1 MLIIIAGTWLWRYSW
16 WRTIWPNGQAYRG
29 QSTGPRSSRRCWWRV
44 RSVFRWLI
52 ALFLFYYGVLGNI
65 FSKTPGE
72 RRLSFGH
79 NNRGAGISFFF
90 ADFKPWFICDTHNH
104 GYYFIY
110 THSKALHSVV
120 SIFTLMPVFHF
131 DAAWYEAA
139 FENLFH
145 FNSFVYRPPKKQE
158 NKTKDKK
165 NLDTASCRFLL
176 IRMFGMHILEVF
188 ILGFR
193 TRSSS

>member
-1 MLIIIAGTWLWRYSW
+1 MS
-16 WRTIWPNGQAYRG
+16 
-29 QSTGPRSSRRCWWRV
+29 
-44 RSVFRWLI
+44 
-52 ALFLFYYGVLGNI
+52 
-65 FSKTPGE
+65 
-72 RRLSFGH
+72 
-79 NNRGAGISFFF
+79 
-90 ADFKPWFICDTHNH
+90 
-104 GYYFIY
+104 
-110 THSKALHSVV
+110 
-120 SIFTLMPVFHF
+120 VFHF